1 MGWYSCGDYCLPE
14 FRLKQH
20 YFTNDGLLSQAIPGF
35 SPRPQQQQM
44 AESVSATIKQRT
56 SLLVEAGTGTGKT
69 YAYLV
74 PAMDSGKKIVIS
86 TGSKALQDQ
95 LFNKD
100 LPKMQKALAYAKSVA
115 LLKGRSNY
123 LCIERLNSFSH
134 YSSGQDRQTL
144 AELVKIKRWA
154 QGSESGDIGD
164 LGPVAERSD
173 VFPLIT
179 SSNDNCLGR
188 DCPSYKDCYL
198 VKARNRA
205 LEADLVVV
213 NHHLFFADMV
223 VKETG
228 FGELIP
234 EADAFIFDEAH
245 QLPDIAASYFGQHF
259 SSRQILDLCKDIE
272 LSYKTELRDMAQL
285 SKAAKKLEQRIR
297 ECRLA
302 FEGLRDRG
310 EWRPLAKQSRFAEM
324 MRHLHEDMDFVYQ
337 VLKLALSRC
346 ELADSCFERL
356 ARMRL
361 LFEKVMDV
369 DKTGYSYWYET
380 SRLHFTLNIT
390 PLNIAERFMN
400 EVKQREAAWIFT
412 SATLAVDGNFEHFQT
427 QMGLSDAE
435 SMLLDSPFDYQK
447 QALLCVPRYLPETKQ
462 HNSEQL
468 MLDQLA
474 PVIEAN
480 QGRCFFLCTSHRMIQ
495 KVATELRQRT
505 ELLVLVQGEAG
516 KQELLSQ
523 FVTDGHAVLVATST
537 FWEGVDVPG
546 KALSCVI
553 IDKLPFAAPDDPL
566 LKAKSE
572 DCRLRGGDPFR
583 QVYLPQAV
591 ISLKQGVGRLIRTQ
605 ADHGVVIICD
615 NRLVNRDYGA
625 LFISSLPAMPRTREL
640 SKVLEFVKNN
650 AEET

>member
-1 MGWYSCGDYCLPE
+1 LPE
-14 FRLKQH
+14 LSLKHQ
-20 YFTNDGLLSQAIPGF
+20 YFAKDGLLSKAISGF
-35 SPRPQQQQM
+35 SPRPEQHEM
-44 AESVSATIKQRT
+44 ASAVADAIEHAGQ
-56 SLLVEAGTGTGKT
+56 LLVEAGTGTGKT
-69 YAYLV
+69 FAYLV
-74 PAMDSGKKIVIS
+74 PAMDSGKKVVIS

-100 LPKMQKALAYAKSVA
+100 LPRMQKALNYTHSVA
-115 LLKGRSNY
+115 LLKGRANY

-134 YSSGQDRQTL
+134 YSSGQDRATL
-144 AELVKIKRWA
+144 AELVKIKNWA
-154 QGSESGDIGD
+154 QGETTGDISD
-164 LGPVAERSD
+164 LGPIAERSD

-179 SSNDNCLGR
+179 STNDNCLGR
-188 DCPSYKDCYL
+188 ECPSYKECYL
-198 VKARNRA
+198 VKARNKA
-205 LEADLVVV
+205 LDADLVVV

-234 EADAFIFDEAH
+234 EAEAFIFDEAH

-259 SSRQILDLCKDIE
+259 SSRQILDLCSDIE
-272 LSYKTELRDMAQL
+272 LAYKTELRDMAQL
-285 SKAAKKLEQRIR
+285 QKAAQKLERRIR
-297 ECRLA
+297 QCRLS

-310 EWRPLAKQSRFAEM
+310 EWRPLAKQSRFSEM
-324 MRHLHEDMDFVYQ
+324 MQALKEDMDFVYQ

-356 ARMRL
+356 AKMRL

-369 DKTGYSYWYET
+369 DATGFSYWYET
-380 SRLHFTLNIT
+380 TRLHFTLNIT
-390 PLNIAERFMN
+390 PLNIAERFN
-400 EVKQREAAWIFT
+400 QEVQERDAAWVFT
-412 SATLAVDGNFEHFQT
+412 SATLAVDGNFEHFQS
-427 QMGLSDAE
+427 QMGLQQVKSL
-435 SMLLDSPFDYQK
+435 LLDSPFDYQR

-462 HNSEQL
+462 HNAEL
-468 MLDQLA
+468 LILDQLA

-480 QGRCFFLCTSHRMIQ
+480 RGRCFFLCTSHRMIQ
-495 KVATELRQRT
+495 KVAAELRQRT

-516 KQELLSQ
+516 KQELLKD
-523 FVTDGHAVLVATST
+523 FVEDGNAVLVATST

-546 KALSCVI
+546 EALSCVI

-605 ADHGVVIICD
+605 TDHGVVIICD
-615 NRLVNRDYGA
+615 NRIVNRDYGS
-625 LFISSLPAMPRTREL
+625 LFIRSLPAMPRTREL
-640 SKVLEFVKNN
+640 SKVLEFVKKD

>member
-1 MGWYSCGDYCLPE
+1 M
-14 FRLKQH
+14 KQQ
-20 YFTNDGLLSQAIPGF
+20 YFANDGLLSSAIDGF
-35 SPRPQQQQM
+35 SPRPQQQEM
-44 AESVSATIKQRT
+44 ATAVAAAIETSG

-69 YAYLV
+69 FAYLV
-74 PAMDSGKKIVIS
+74 PAMDSGKKVVIS

-95 LFNKD
+95 LFTKD
-100 LPKMQKALAYAKSVA
+100 LPKMQKALKYTQSVA

-134 YSSGQDRQTL
+134 YSSGQDRNTL

-154 QGSESGDIGD
+154 QGEDTGDISD

-173 VFPLIT
+173 VFPLI
-179 SSNDNCLGR
+179 SSTNDNCLGR
-188 DCPSYKDCYL
+188 DCPSYKECYL
-198 VKARNRA
+198 VKARNKA

-234 EADAFIFDEAH
+234 EAHAYIFDEAH

-259 SSRQILDLCKDIE
+259 SSRQIVDLCSDIE
-272 LSYKTELRDMAQL
+272 LCYKTDLRDMAQL
-285 SKAAKKLEQRIR
+285 QKAAQKLERGIR
-297 ECRLA
+297 QCRLA

-310 EWRPLAKQSRFAEM
+310 EWRPLAKQHRFAEM
-324 MRHLHEDMDFVYQ
+324 MAVLKEDMDFVYQ
-337 VLKLALSRC
+337 VLKLALSRS

-356 ARMRL
+356 ARMRG
-361 LFEKVMDV
+361 LFDKVMAV
-369 DKTGYSYWYET
+369 DTTGFSYWYET
-380 SRLHFTLNIT
+380 TRLHFTLNIT
-390 PLNIAERFMN
+390 PLNIAERFNN
-400 EVKQREAAWIFT
+400 EVEERDAAWIFT
-412 SATLAVDGNFEHFQT
+412 SATLAVDGNFQHFQT
-427 QMGLSDAE
+427 QMGLNDAS

-462 HNSEQL
+462 HNAEQL

-480 QGRCFFLCTSHRMIQ
+480 GGRCFFLCTSHRMIQ
-495 KVATELRQRT
+495 KVAAELRLRT

-516 KQELLSQ
+516 KQELLNE
-523 FVTDGHAVLVATST
+523 FVEDGNAVLVATST

-615 NRLVNRDYGA
+615 NRLVNRDYGS

-650 AEET
+650 AEES